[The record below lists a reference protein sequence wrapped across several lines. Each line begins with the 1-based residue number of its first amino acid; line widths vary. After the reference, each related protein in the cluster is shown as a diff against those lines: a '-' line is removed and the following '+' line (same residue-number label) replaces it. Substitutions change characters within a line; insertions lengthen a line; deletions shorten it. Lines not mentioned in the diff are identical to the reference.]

1 MPILI
6 GGFLGEDKTSELYQL
21 SAHLDMCAS
30 DHVFTIF
37 RWLRAVYEGE
47 KEPSKNEFDMD
58 YTAYLNDGL
67 RRGEWTKRGS
77 GKEKAGSK
85 GKGTL

>member
-1 MPILI
+1 
-6 GGFLGEDKTSELYQL
+6 
-21 SAHLDMCAS
+21 MCAS

-67 RRGEWTKRGS
+67 RRGEWTKEEVARR
-77 GKEKAGSK
+77 KQDQKAK
-85 GKGTL
+85 ARYELENMFIIRQPCDLW